1 MRDDDDAAGLAQLL
15 QRLLYLQGIA
25 DVQGRAG
32 FIEEQDLG
40 PYSQAA
46 GNAEALLLAQ
56 KKKGKRNK
64 NVSYEELLP
73 YRQIFDIPP
82 YLLKHV
88 FSRGHRILPVNEEQ
102 DNIICANASE
112 AATLALCGGQRS
124 MFIGVRDAQLTRS
137 IGKLNYR
144 PFRPD
149 EVKASHVSSE
159 QPSLIDDASIKDSFY
174 GAPAVIAIFGEKDF
188 SFSIADA
195 FCAAENMILMATDLG
210 LSSCIVSRGEETFAT
225 AEGQELLKHWS
236 F

>member
-1 MRDDDDAAGLAQLL
+1 MPDSPASLFLRRGEELFGQREFYGPTVFHEERVIRKAPGLGQVVRDDDDAAGLAQLL

-46 GNAEALLLAQ
+46 SNAEALLLAQ

-64 NVSYEELLP
+64 NVSSEELLP

-88 FSRGHRILPVNEEQ
+88 FFRGHRILPVNEEQ

-112 AATLALCGGQRS
+112 AATLALCGVGYVLLPDYLLPAHKELTVFPWPESPATQLGIYSQKTALSDTKSTVCQVIRE
-124 MFIGVRDAQLTRS
+124 AQAYYADS
-137 IGKLNYR
+137 
-144 PFRPD
+144 
-149 EVKASHVSSE
+149 A
-159 QPSLIDDASIKDSFY
+159 DD
-174 GAPAVIAIFGEKDF
+174 
-188 SFSIADA
+188 
-195 FCAAENMILMATDLG
+195 
-210 LSSCIVSRGEETFAT
+210 
-225 AEGQELLKHWS
+225 
-236 F
+236 